1 MAQGKLIQFRSA
13 LRFEG
18 ASRRDYWRRF
28 SALLALS
35 VIIATM
41 GLTRDSGAVVIA
53 AMLIAPLMTPI
64 LGIAAAMMLGW
75 TQRALRLFFIVF
87 IAALASI
94 ALAMLV
100 MFVADIPLGFTLPR
114 EVTARTDPGIEEL
127 IVALAAGAAGAYV
140 QLNRKEISLLPGAA
154 IGVALVPPLSAAGIL
169 LYFGEYR
176 GGYEAYAAV
185 LHEPRRHRACSLRR
199 LCLRRHRY
207 RAYTQ
212 PRTAQTVFGQ
222 PCGHLGGAPWDRD
235 PVFFRNVGPVHRD
248 PA

>member
-87 IAALASI
+87 
-94 ALAMLV
+94 
-100 MFVADIPLGFTLPR
+100 
-114 EVTARTDPGIEEL
+114 
-127 IVALAAGAAGAYV
+127 
-140 QLNRKEISLLPGAA
+140 
-154 IGVALVPPLSAAGIL
+154 
-169 LYFGEYR
+169 
-176 GGYEAYAAV
+176 
-185 LHEPRRHRACSLRR
+185 
-199 LCLRRHRY
+199 
-207 RAYTQ
+207 
-212 PRTAQTVFGQ
+212 
-222 PCGHLGGAPWDRD
+222 
-235 PVFFRNVGPVHRD
+235 
-248 PA
+248 